1 MKKAMLALL
10 SSILIAA
17 PAPVGDDIW
26 AELENA
32 YYLDAPVFYSELEN
46 SDFLEPGEA
55 LDWSRAVERYSSSY
69 DLSTEAGVEQFLSHL
84 GNGGKIADT
93 LTPDNRWMVYVQN
106 SAGSGGTAIINPES
120 NTIVGLHHGDEGELF
135 LLQPSSGVQQ
145 ALLVAGLKPD
155 KAQVKQFLL
164 EGLAHCI
171 LYTDG
176 QVELLQ
182 PVSSYP
188 SYMSGETAYTTQEL
202 LVLVQE
208 HRAELTQY
216 EGVNTNLDPI
226 KPNVIVGAGAEGKPN
241 VATGR

>member
-1 MKKAMLALL
+1 M
-10 SSILIAA
+10 
-17 PAPVGDDIW
+17 
-26 AELENA
+26 
-32 YYLDAPVFYSELEN
+32 
-46 SDFLEPGEA
+46 
-55 LDWSRAVERYSSSY
+55 ERYSSSY

-164 EGLAHCI
+164 EGL
-171 LYTDG
+171 
-176 QVELLQ
+176 
-182 PVSSYP
+182 
-188 SYMSGETAYTTQEL
+188 
-202 LVLVQE
+202 E
-208 HRAELTQY
+208 H
-216 EGVNTNLDPI
+216 
-226 KPNVIVGAGAEGKPN
+226 
-241 VATGR
+241 